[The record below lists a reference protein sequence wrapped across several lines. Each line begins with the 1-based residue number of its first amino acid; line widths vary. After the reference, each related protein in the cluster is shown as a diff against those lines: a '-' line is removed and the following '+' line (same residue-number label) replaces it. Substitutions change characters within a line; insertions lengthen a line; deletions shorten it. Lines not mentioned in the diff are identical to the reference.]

1 MTMWDWY
8 SPLPTDQPHPGNTS
22 ARGASATCDQRMGPS
37 LRTSSVELYTS
48 VTIKSSSGRPN
59 SSESRFARTRVAGN
73 QLLAQLPAALRASL
87 DPHLRRVRLERGQSL
102 FQARE
107 PLRSVYF
114 PETSVIALVTHVN
127 GGDTLE
133 VGLVGRDGM
142 VGLALIP
149 GVNAMPYEATVQVA
163 GTALR
168 MPSDELTHAVR
179 QPGILRDVFGH
190 YAYALFAFGVQTIAC
205 NALHSVKGRCARW
218 LLLTHDLIGGDEFP
232 ITHNVL
238 ATMLGVRRPSVT
250 TIASAF
256 QRARLIDYRHGR
268 MKILDR
274 RGLEAAS
281 CPCYRLIR
289 EEQRRLLGY

>member
-1 MTMWDWY
+1 M
-8 SPLPTDQPHPGNTS
+8 
-22 ARGASATCDQRMGPS
+22 
-37 LRTSSVELYTS
+37 
-48 VTIKSSSGRPN
+48 TIKSSAGRPN
-59 SSESRFARTRVAGN
+59 SSESRFARTRVSGN
-73 QLLAQLPAALRASL
+73 QLLAQLPAALRASV
-87 DPHLRRVRLERGQSL
+87 DPHLRSVRVERGQSL
-102 FQARE
+102 FRAHE

-142 VGLALIP
+142 AGLALIP
-149 GVNAMPYEATVQVA
+149 GVNAMPYEAIVQVA

-168 MPSDELTHAVR
+168 MPSDVLKHATR
-179 QPGILRDVFGH
+179 QPGFLRDLFGH
-190 YAYALFAFGVQTIAC
+190 YAYALFAFGVQMAAC

-218 LLLTHDLIGGDEFP
+218 LLLTHDLIGGAEFP

-256 QRARLIDYRHGR
+256 QQARLINYRHGR
-268 MKILDR
+268 MTILDR
-274 RGLEAAS
+274 RGLEAVS
-281 CPCYRLIR
+281 CHCYRLMR
-289 EEQRRLLGY
+289 EEQHRLLGY